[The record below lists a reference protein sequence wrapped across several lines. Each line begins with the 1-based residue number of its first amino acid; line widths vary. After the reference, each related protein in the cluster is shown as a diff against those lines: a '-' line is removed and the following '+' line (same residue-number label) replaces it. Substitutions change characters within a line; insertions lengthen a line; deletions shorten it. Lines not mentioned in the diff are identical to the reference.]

1 MSAGRRHQYV
11 YGRKKDA
18 LPDLF
23 LGQSIRHNTL
33 YHYSYFDR
41 LQYRKSFFSNVLDI
55 RVTDCDNQRRF
66 NYCLFFAGTQK
77 AQKRSITYD
86 IPDAHIAMGKAI
98 GK

>member
-41 LQYRKSFFSNVLDI
+41 LQYRKSFFYNVLDI
-55 RVTDCDNQRRF
+55 RGTDCIISVGLIIVYFLWGHRKR
-66 NYCLFFAGTQK
+66 K
-77 AQKRSITYD
+77 KRSITYD